1 MKVKFQYGLAGYT
14 GKADGLVFCYNR
26 RMGRVY
32 ARKNISPKLVENHH
46 KMGSITANLHS
57 LQPSTGFKDDLRLY
71 VMRYNGLPENA
82 EKEMYSWV
90 NIYLK
95 MMHQLA
101 KSYPEIDLK
110 TITRDYIYDNDLP
123 CISVKRAV
131 EAGLLPPVTDW
142 ELLDRTL

>member
-1 MKVKFQYGLAGYT
+1 
-14 GKADGLVFCYNR
+14 
-26 RMGRVY
+26 
-32 ARKNISPKLVENHH
+32 
-46 KMGSITANLHS
+46 
-57 LQPSTGFKDDLRLY
+57 
-71 VMRYNGLPENA
+71 MRYNGLPENA

-110 TITRDYIYDNDLP
+110 TITRDYIYDNNLP